1 MLIVAFMI
9 LSERFE
15 RPKPLRWRLRFL
27 SKLMRIIAV
36 QADMRLQHIP
46 SLRHLWQKVGYV
58 TVKH

>member
-27 SKLMRIIAV
+27 SKLMCIIAV
-36 QADMRLQHIP
+36 QADIEIAAYTVITP
-46 SLRHLWQKVGYV
+46 SLAKSRVRHG
-58 TVKH
+58 